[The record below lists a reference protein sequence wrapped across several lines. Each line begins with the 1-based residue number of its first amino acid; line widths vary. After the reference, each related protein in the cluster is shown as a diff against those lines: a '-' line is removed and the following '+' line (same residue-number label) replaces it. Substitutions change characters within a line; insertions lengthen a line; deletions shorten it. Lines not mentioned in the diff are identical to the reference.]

1 MSKKF
6 KEIFADKGIFTI
18 FAENFETDFV
28 AFFPENTAANLDGF
42 TMFKN
47 SEMFCNSNLTELNAP
62 EIIKSL
68 ISVFLPSWKK
78 INTLLNA
85 EYNITR
91 PISET
96 KTKTGSV
103 TRETSETNESTDFD
117 KVFNSTDFVGNE
129 KNENSNTGETVET
142 YNLTETRN
150 ANENSNI
157 SENVLKELNLRKS
170 QNLYNEISET
180 ILNEIILKVQ

>member
-18 FAENFETDFV
+18 FAENFETDFA

-42 TMFKN
+42 TMFRN

-62 EIIKSL
+62 EIVKSL

-78 INTLLNA
+78 INALLNV

-117 KVFNSTDFVGNE
+117 KVFNDTDLL
-129 KNENSNTGETVET
+129 ETKKT
-142 YNLTETRN
+142 KIQTRGKP
-150 ANENSNI
+150 
-157 SENVLKELNLRKS
+157 LKR
-170 QNLYNEISET
+170 
-180 ILNEIILKVQ
+180 II

>member
-1 MSKKF
+1 MKKF
-6 KEIFADKGIFTI
+6 KEIFADKGIFNI
-18 FAENFETDFV
+18 FAENFENDFA
-28 AFFPENTAANLDGF
+28 AFFPENTAANLDSF

-47 SEMFCNSNLTELNAP
+47 SEMFCNSNLTELNAT
-62 EIIKSL
+62 EIIKNL

-117 KVFNSTDFVGNE
+117 KAFNSVDFIGNE
-129 KNENSNTGETVET
+129 KNENSNAGETVET

-170 QNLYNEISET
+170 QNLYNEITET

>member
-1 MSKKF
+1 MNKKF
-6 KEIFADKGIFTI
+6 KEIFADKGIFNI
-18 FAENFETDFV
+18 FAENFENDFA
-28 AFFPENTAANLDGF
+28 AFFPENTAANLDSF

-62 EIIKSL
+62 EIIKNL

-85 EYNITR
+85 EYTVLR

-117 KVFNSTDFVGNE
+117 KAFNSIDFIGNE
-129 KNENSNTGETVET
+129 KNENSNSGETVET
-142 YNLTETRN
+142 YNLKETRN

-170 QNLYNEISET
+170 QNLYNEITET

>member
-18 FAENFETDFV
+18 FAENFETDFA
-28 AFFPENTAANLDGF
+28 AFFPENTAVNLDGF

-47 SEMFCNSNLTELNAP
+47 SEMFCNLTELNAP
-62 EIIKSL
+62 EIIKNL
-68 ISVFLPSWKK
+68 ISVFLPSWRK

-117 KVFNSTDFVGNE
+117 KAFNSVDFIGNE
-129 KNENSNTGETVET
+129 KNENSNAGETVET

>member
-6 KEIFADKGIFTI
+6 KEIFANKGIFNI
-18 FAENFETDFV
+18 FVENYENDFA
-28 AFFPENTAANLDGF
+28 AFFPENTAANLDSF

-47 SEMFCNSNLTELNAP
+47 SEMFCNSNLSELNAT
-62 EIIKSL
+62 EIVKYL
-68 ISVFLPSWKK
+68 ISVYLPSWKK
-78 INTLLNA
+78 INALLNA

-96 KTKTGSV
+96 KTKIGSV

-117 KVFNSTDFVGNE
+117 KAFNSIDFIGNE
-129 KNENSNTGETVET
+129 KNENSNTGNTVET

-170 QNLYNEISET
+170 QNLYNEITET